1 MCLEERIKMLKEE
14 LDRQSINYTPKQKEE
29 IENIKKTVTVVK
41 PGKQMVSI
49 EIQANEQDIR
59 DAYKGNITIIPLAD
73 GNDIT
78 DNLSEDNLMLESEEE
93 EDDDEDVSPLH
104 DTETSSNDVLSVL
117 KSTLLKRKH
126 SRELLNCDEDD
137 ESESDSD
144 LKICEEICA

>member
-1 MCLEERIKMLKEE
+1 MLKEE

-29 IENIKKTVTVVK
+29 IENIKKAVTVIK

-73 GNDIT
+73 GNDIR
-78 DNLSEDNLMLESEEE
+78 DNINEDNLMLESEEE
-93 EDDDEDVSPLH
+93 EEDDDDEDVPPLLG
-104 DTETSSNDVLSVL
+104 TETSSNDVLLVL
-117 KSTLLKRKH
+117 KDKLLKRKR
-126 SRELLNCDEDD
+126 SREISNCDEDE
-137 ESESDSD
+137 ESESDTD